1 MKLLIGNSNRTN
13 DPTGRAEV
21 DMLRSNKWIV
31 FGPKE
36 GELNQLKKGKQLEVP
51 FWIYR
56 SEGDY
61 ADKPGVIYKAKRI
74 LNISRP
80 KLVKGS
86 LYESLKL
93 PWDNYVE
100 VDLEFFWKDQND
112 PESWREVLKE
122 IGKQVLPNKTL
133 IVVD

>member
-21 DMLRSNKWIV
+21 DMLRWNKWIG
-31 FGPKE
+31 FGPTK
-36 GELNQLKKGKQLEVP
+36 GELTQLKKGKELGVP

-56 SEGDY
+56 SEGEY

-74 LNISRP
+74 LNISDLKP
-80 KLVKGS
+80 VKNS
-86 LYESLKL
+86 FYESLQL
-93 PWDNYVE
+93 PWDDYVE
-100 VDLEFFWKDQND
+100 VDLEVFWKDQND
-112 PESWREVLKE
+112 PQPWREVVKE

-133 IVVD
+133 IIVD